1 MPEERKYKLKKLKI
15 SGNYYQSIMA
25 EFKISTNID
34 RDANASINY
43 IVTKNANEVYDRI
56 IHNYGRGQSS
66 FSIIG
71 SYGTGKSTF
80 LWAFEK
86 HIKGSTIFSNPVNG
100 EFKGIKQFEF
110 VRIIGELTS
119 FKERFCQIFE
129 ITEYSKSSNKIIL
142 SNFLKKYVELEKRK
156 TALILLVDEFG
167 KHLEYIA
174 KYNPDEMYFIQE
186 LAEFC
191 NDNKKKILC
200 ITTLHPN
207 ISVYS
212 KGLSKAQRNEWDK
225 VRGRLIDIAFDEP
238 VEQLLFFAAQR
249 LKENK
254 LPLDKKKFFNNTIK
268 SIKDSN
274 LLGKAISSKSFELND
289 LFPLDPLAADILT
302 KSLQR
307 YGQNER
313 SLFTFLE
320 SPELIKKINSLTFFS
335 VSDCFDY
342 LTENLSSEIQDGE
355 KNPFKPQWNA
365 AIISLEK
372 AENIFEKDFI
382 NASKII
388 KTICLINI
396 FSNSIGKL
404 DVDFLTKYSLNI
416 IDTSNAQVIIEKLI
430 EKRII
435 KFSNHRNKLNFIN
448 GTDVDIEQEL
458 INAAKFIDT
467 DYDLV
472 SRLESYFEF
481 AIIPAKRI
489 QYTFGTPRFFSF
501 RFTSEIDIQ
510 KPKGEIDGFIN
521 LIFTKKKIEKT
532 IRDIAEQNL
541 PNQIFVLFKEIDQI
555 AETIFEID
563 KINYVI
569 KKYSDDK
576 IAIRI
581 LNEEKLFRTNKLK
594 NIVEDAM
601 FDSNSNVTWI
611 WNNVIDK
618 NNNSKR
624 KINSYRELNKLLSD
638 ASEATFRNT
647 PIYLNEMVNKEYLS
661 SPILTARKALIRHLI
676 NNSNEKDLG
685 FDETH
690 FPPEKTI
697 YLSLIKKTGIY
708 RFENNQA
715 YFTNPTD
722 KTFLP
727 IWNKSVEFLYKSQ
740 DSKLPIIEFY
750 EEFKTDDLKLKQG
763 FIDFWVAIF
772 LVIKKEDYSLY
783 YEDGEY
789 IPHLTSEV
797 MDLIYKQPAKYFIK
811 GLTSKGVKSDYLNF
825 YKELVEYNSSNI
837 AGLQS
842 SYITIY
848 GNFLK
853 FYRSLEDYSKK
864 TKTIS
869 AKAIGV
875 RDAIALAKDP
885 ESALFTNIPESL
897 GYYGVGKYDIK
908 TNDFLIDLQAAI
920 REIRSSYDQLITT
933 IETEIATL
941 LNIKYQNFLVFKN
954 DLINMFGSIN
964 KNLIANDQLRLFYTR
979 VVSPLD
985 IKKTYWES
993 ICDATINKKLDK
1005 ITDDEFPI
1013 LISRLKENFRTLLDL
1028 ADIHQM
1034 NIPSDQEVYQIS
1046 IIDKMGILTPKKI
1059 IVTPKQAKESKILEK
1074 NIESLLG
1081 GNSEINRIALLK
1093 ILEKEIKKNE

>member
-1 MPEERKYKLKKLKI
+1 
-15 SGNYYQSIMA
+15 MA

-34 RDANASINY
+34 RDVNASLNY

-56 IHNYGRGQSS
+56 IHNYGRGQSA

-86 HIKGSTIFSNPVNG
+86 HLKGSTMFSNPVNG

-110 VRIIGELTS
+110 IRIIGELTS
-119 FKERFCQIFE
+119 FKEKFCQIFGLS
-129 ITEYSKSSNKIIL
+129 EYSKSSNKVIL
-142 SNFLKKYVELEKRK
+142 NKFSKKYDELEKRK
-156 TALILLVDEFG
+156 TALIILVDEFG

-191 NDNKKKILC
+191 NDNKKQILF
-200 ITTLHPN
+200 ITTLHQN

-249 LKENK
+249 LKEIK
-254 LPLDKKKFFNNTIK
+254 LPIDKKKIFHESINEIK
-268 SIKDSN
+268 NSK
-274 LLGKAISSKSFELND
+274 LLGKAISSKSFELDD
-289 LFPLDPLAADILT
+289 LFPIDPLAADILT

-320 SPELIKKINSLTFFS
+320 SPELLKKIKSLDFFS

-342 LTENLSSEIQDGE
+342 LIENLSSEIQDGE

-365 AIISLEK
+365 TIISLEK
-372 AENIFEKDFI
+372 SEYIFEKDFI
-382 NASKII
+382 NASKIL
-388 KTICLINI
+388 KTVCLINI
-396 FSNSIGKL
+396 FSNSFGKL
-404 DVDFLTKYSLNI
+404 DVEFLSKYSVNI
-416 IDTSNAQVIIEKLI
+416 LGVLNAQIIIEKLI

-435 KFSNHRNKLNFIN
+435 KFSNHRNKLNFID

-458 INAAKFIDT
+458 IDAAKFIDT

-481 AIIPAKRI
+481 SIIPAKRV
-489 QYTFGTPRFFSF
+489 QYTIGTPRFFSF
-501 RFTSEIDIQ
+501 RFTSEIDIE
-510 KPKGEIDGFIN
+510 KPQGEIDGFIN
-521 LIFTKKKIEKT
+521 LIFTKKKIEKA
-532 IRDIAEQNL
+532 IRDEVEQNQ

-555 AETIFEID
+555 AETIFDID

-569 KKYSDDK
+569 SKYSDDK
-576 IAIRI
+576 VAIRI

-601 FDSNSNVTWI
+601 FDSESNVTWI
-611 WNNVIDK
+611 WNNIIDQ
-618 NNNSKR
+618 NLNSKR

-638 ASEATFRNT
+638 ASEATFKNT

-661 SPILTARKALIRHLI
+661 SPILTARKALIRNLI
-676 NNSNEKDLG
+676 ANSDKKDLG
-685 FDETH
+685 FDELH

-697 YLSLIKKTGIY
+697 YLSLIQKTGIH
-708 RFENNQA
+708 RFENNRA
-715 YFTNPTD
+715 FFSKPLD

-727 IWNKSVEFLYKSQ
+727 LWNKSVDFLNKSQ
-740 DSKLPIIEFY
+740 DSKLPIIDFY
-750 EEFKTDDLKLKQG
+750 KEFKTDDFKLKQG

-783 YEDGEY
+783 FEDGEY

-797 MDLIYKQPAKYFIK
+797 MDLIYKQPSKYFIK
-811 GLTSKGVKSDYLNF
+811 GLTSEGVKSDYLNF
-825 YKELVEYNSSNI
+825 YKELVDYNTSNI

-853 FYRSLEDYSKK
+853 FYRGLEEYSKK

-869 AKAIGV
+869 VKAIGV
-875 RDAIALAKDP
+875 RNAIAFAKDP

-897 GYYGVGKYDIK
+897 GYFGVAKSDKK
-908 TNDFLIDLQAAI
+908 TNDFLIDLQVTI

-933 IETEIATL
+933 IESEVASL
-941 LNIKYQNFLVFKN
+941 LNVKYHDFITFKN
-954 DLINMFGSIN
+954 DLINIFGSIN
-964 KNLIANDQLRLFYTR
+964 KNLIANDQLRVFYTR

-985 IKKTYWES
+985 VKKAYWES
-993 ICDATINKKLDK
+993 ICDATIGKRLDK
-1005 ITDDEFPI
+1005 ITDDELP
-1013 LISRLKENFRTLLDL
+1013 LLVNRLKENYTTLLDL
-1028 ADIHQM
+1028 ADIHKM
-1034 NIPSDQEVYQIS
+1034 NIPSDQEVYQVS
-1046 IIDKMGILTPKKI
+1046 IMDKLGILTPKKV

-1074 NIESLLG
+1074 SIENLLG
-1081 GNSEINRIALLK
+1081 ENSDINRIALLK
-1093 ILEKEIKKNE
+1093 ILEKELKKK